1 MSLSGDKGVAQ
12 FKKSV
17 KMGHPIGQP
26 RCCSLLLW
34 DSLRHL
40 FKDSKSQGLVLD
52 THIWEVIFCGL
63 GFVKW
68 CVREQVEPGRG
79 SLGLKIPPHYR
90 WGRAWSRIPWEMHCN
105 SAPKRQSSNRTS
117 AVPAITHLLEE
128 YMCHVT
134 GCSYYGRT
142 TVITD
147 YFHIP
152 LSPN

>member
-1 MSLSGDKGVAQ
+1 MFWRKDGVKLCGFSSQ
-12 FKKSV
+12 C
-17 KMGHPIGQP
+17 
-26 RCCSLLLW
+26 RC
-34 DSLRHL
+34 
-40 FKDSKSQGLVLD
+40 GLVNLGVVRCSCGIVWGIYLR
-52 THIWEVIFCGL
+52 TQRAKAWFWIQHIWEVIFCGL

-128 YMCHVT
+128 YMRHVT
-134 GCSYYGRT
+134 GCSHYGRT

>member
-1 MSLSGDKGVAQ
+1 MFWRKDGVKLCGFSSQ
-12 FKKSV
+12 C
-17 KMGHPIGQP
+17 
-26 RCCSLLLW
+26 RC
-34 DSLRHL
+34 
-40 FKDSKSQGLVLD
+40 GLVNLGVVRCSCGIVWGIYLR
-52 THIWEVIFCGL
+52 TQRAKAWFWTQHIWEVIFCGL

-128 YMCHVT
+128 YMRLVT
-134 GCSYYGRT
+134 CCSHYGRT